1 MECGMIQVH
10 RRFLTLLL
18 MAGAA
23 FHPATTAFGQLPGQP
38 AGRVREAQEGD
49 VAEEGRRIVS
59 IYADFVA
66 PDGEPVTNVGFA
78 HISGRSTH
86 IFAPTDQHG
95 VAGPLRLSVPKDY
108 PYIRVQTNAGDPLKD
123 RGDYIRRRTKL
134 KQLHRQY
141 YIRTPQD
148 VVLLPDV
155 SEYRVTFVLQ
165 PTITLTGRVRTA
177 DGREPTKFIGLA
189 LRGSH
194 RAGTISADGSM
205 VFPLVQA
212 GVDNEIFFTD
222 QRLVTSVRI
231 TAQQTATDFDLGKIL
246 LPEMGAAVVPME
258 VYAHDAG
265 KLPDDIRKGWRGA
278 TFISVDGTRI
288 LSYEAF
294 RADLLVDNPESD
306 ELPVVPVG
314 SFYIAPQV
322 FNATPGQM
330 WLLNAIRDKRD
341 LTGLDIPLFNVKPD
355 VSVATLEFDALE
367 LYWLIRE
374 QIEKDEAAAAID
386 KEASSSGSK
395 N

>member
-1 MECGMIQVH
+1 MECGMSQVH
-10 RRFLTLLL
+10 RRFFTLLL

-23 FHPATTAFGQLPGQP
+23 FHSATSTFGQLAGQP

-49 VAEEGRRIVS
+49 VAEKDRRIVN
-59 IYADFVA
+59 IYADFVTA
-66 PDGEPVTNVGFA
+66 DGDPVTNVGFA
-78 HISGRSTH
+78 HISGRSTL
-86 IFAPTDQHG
+86 IFAPTDQYG

-108 PYIRVQTNAGDPLKD
+108 PYIRVQANAGDPLKD

-155 SEYRVTFVLQ
+155 SEYRVTFILQ
-165 PTITLTGRVRTA
+165 PTITLTATMRTV
-177 DGREPTKFIGLA
+177 DGREPTRFLGLA

-194 RAGTISADGSM
+194 RAGVISADASM

-212 GVDNEIFFTD
+212 GIDNEIFFTD
-222 QRLVTSVRI
+222 QRLITSIRI
-231 TAQQTATDFDLGKIL
+231 TAQQTATDFDLGEIV

-258 VYAHDAG
+258 VYAHDTG

-278 TFISVDGTRI
+278 TFISTDGTRI

-306 ELPVVPVG
+306 QLPVVPVG

-322 FNATPGQM
+322 FNATPVQM
-330 WLLNAIRDKRD
+330 WLLNAVRNKRD
-341 LTGLDIPLFNVKPD
+341 LTALDIPLFTVEPD
-355 VSVATLEFDALE
+355 VNVATLEFDALE

-374 QIEKDEAAAAID
+374 QIEKDEAAAASD
-386 KEASSSGSK
+386 KETSSTGSK